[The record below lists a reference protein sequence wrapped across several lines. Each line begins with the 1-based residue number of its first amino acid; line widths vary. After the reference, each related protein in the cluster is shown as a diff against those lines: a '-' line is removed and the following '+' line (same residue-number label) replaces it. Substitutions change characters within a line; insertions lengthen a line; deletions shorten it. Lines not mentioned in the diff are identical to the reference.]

1 MVQLKRKILMICRDC
16 LIQFQFHNGT
26 IKTNGGTT
34 EISPNS
40 IFQFHN
46 GTIKTI
52 QCSNIGHILGNFNS
66 IMVQL
71 KHVIPDFGI
80 TFHPLFQFH
89 NGTIKTTIYE
99 FELNSSFMIS
109 IP

>member
-1 MVQLKRKILMICRDC
+1 MEGKGHYT
-16 LIQFQFHNGT
+16 FQFHNGT

-46 GTIKTI
+46 GTIKTRAKF
-52 QCSNIGHILGNFNS
+52 IGEFEA
-66 IMVQL
+66 
-71 KHVIPDFGI
+71 
-80 TFHPLFQFH
+80 TEFQFH
-89 NGTIKTTIYE
+89 NGTIKTNQSIRFRLRYV
-99 FELNSSFMIS
+99 LS